1 MKSVKIGKSVFT
13 LADDAD
19 PKPYVDFTMKL
30 IERNRR
36 IYMSLQKQIEL
47 DMRVAMKNKDK
58 KTNLLK
64 YFVAEFSRRPNL
76 NVDLT
81 DDEVI
86 SLIKKYIKS
95 IEETIKLTNKT
106 TEEQL
111 FEIKVLSRYL
121 PKQASEEEIKEWI
134 SSNIEL
140 PENPNARL
148 KYMKDIMKHFGS
160 SVDGN
165 TVKNILMSM

>member
-1 MKSVKIGKSVFT
+1 MSTITYIFPNRGKFIIDLEKIYNKEEEVIMNLEGGV
-13 LADDAD
+13 
-19 PKPYVDFTMKL
+19 
-30 IERNRR
+30 
-36 IYMSLQKQIEL
+36 MSLQNQIEL
-47 DMRVAMKNKDK
+47 DMREAMKVKAK
-58 KTNLLK
+58 ETNILK

-76 NVDLT
+76 NIDLT

-140 PENPNARL
+140 PENPNVRM

-165 TVKNILMSM
+165 VVKNILMNM

>member
-1 MKSVKIGKSVFT
+1 
-13 LADDAD
+13 
-19 PKPYVDFTMKL
+19 
-30 IERNRR
+30 
-36 IYMSLQKQIEL
+36 MSLQKQIEM
-47 DMRVAMKNKDK
+47 DMRDAMKNKDK
-58 KTNLLK
+58 KTNILK

-76 NVDLT
+76 NIELT
-81 DDEVI
+81 DNEVI

-111 FEIKVLSRYL
+111 LEMEVLNTYL
-121 PKQASEEEIKEWI
+121 PKMASEEEIKEWI

-140 PENPNARL
+140 PENLNARM
-148 KYMKDIMKHFGS
+148 KFMKDIMKHFGS

-165 TVKNILMSM
+165 TVKSILMNM

>member
-1 MKSVKIGKSVFT
+1 
-13 LADDAD
+13 
-19 PKPYVDFTMKL
+19 
-30 IERNRR
+30 
-36 IYMSLQKQIEL
+36 MSLQKQIEL

-58 KTNLLK
+58 KTNILK
-64 YFVAEFSRRPNL
+64 YIVAEFSRRPNL

-140 PENPNARL
+140 PENPNARM

-165 TVKNILMSM
+165 TVKNILMNM

>member
-1 MKSVKIGKSVFT
+1 MSTITYIFPNRGKFIIDLEKIYNKGEEVIMN
-13 LADDAD
+13 LEGG
-19 PKPYVDFTMKL
+19 V
-30 IERNRR
+30 
-36 IYMSLQKQIEL
+36 MSLQKQIEL
-47 DMRVAMKNKDK
+47 DMREAMKVKAK
-58 KTNLLK
+58 ETNILK

-76 NVDLT
+76 NIDLT
-81 DDEVI
+81 DAEVI

-140 PENPNARL
+140 PENPNARM

-165 TVKNILMSM
+165 VVKNILMSM

>member
-1 MKSVKIGKSVFT
+1 MSTITYIFPNRGKFIIDLEKVYNKEEEEVIMN
-13 LADDAD
+13 LEGE
-19 PKPYVDFTMKL
+19 V
-30 IERNRR
+30 
-36 IYMSLQKQIEL
+36 MSLQKQIEL
-47 DMRVAMKNKDK
+47 DMREAMKVKAK
-58 KTNLLK
+58 ETNILK

-76 NVDLT
+76 NIDLT
-81 DDEVI
+81 DNEVI

-140 PENPNARL
+140 PENPNARM

-165 TVKNILMSM
+165 TVKNILMNM

>member
-1 MKSVKIGKSVFT
+1 MSTITYIFPNRGKFIIDLEKIYNKGEEVVMN
-13 LADDAD
+13 LEGG
-19 PKPYVDFTMKL
+19 V
-30 IERNRR
+30 
-36 IYMSLQKQIEL
+36 MSLQKQIEL
-47 DMRVAMKNKDK
+47 DMREAMKNKFK
-58 KTNLLK
+58 ETNILK

-76 NVDLT
+76 NIDLT

-140 PENPNARL
+140 PEKLEIRNSWA
-148 KYMKDIMKHFGS
+148 
-160 SVDGN
+160 
-165 TVKNILMSM
+165 T